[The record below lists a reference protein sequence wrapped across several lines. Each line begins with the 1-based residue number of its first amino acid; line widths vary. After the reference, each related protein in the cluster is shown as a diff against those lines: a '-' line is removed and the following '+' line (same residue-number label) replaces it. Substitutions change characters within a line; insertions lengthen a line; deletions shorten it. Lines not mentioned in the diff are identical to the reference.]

1 MAAGVNLP
9 SFVVFLTSLTTLALI
24 YSLLAIGLNIHF
36 GFTGLLNF
44 GHVAFFAAGAYTA
57 ALLTIPP
64 PETFQGTVEYTIG
77 LGLPMPAAFPV
88 SLVAGAIVGGILAF
102 LIGLTSVRLDHHYLA
117 VATFALAGIFEN
129 FIRNEGW
136 LTRGV
141 FGLNEVP
148 RPGAAVLGTDLWQ
161 VVYLLFTLVLTAG
174 VYVFTDRTMR
184 APFGRLLKGI
194 REDEDAAQMLGKD
207 TNFIKL
213 KSFVLGG
220 MIAGLAGAVF
230 AHWVGSVV
238 AGQFIDEVTFMV
250 WLAVLLGGAA
260 SNRGV
265 ILGAFVL
272 IAFREGTRFLPQIAN
287 DPSTIPSLRLA
298 IIGLLMIAV
307 IRYRPQGL
315 MGDLDEIVVSD
326 SGGDGQ

>member
-1 MAAGVNLP
+1 MTAVDLP
-9 SFVVFLTSLTTLALI
+9 SFVIFITNLVILALI

-36 GFTGLLNF
+36 GYTGLLNF

-57 ALLTIPP
+57 AILTIPP
-64 PETFQGTVEYTIG
+64 PGSFQGTVNYTIG
-77 LGLPMPAAFPV
+77 LGLPMPAAFPI
-88 SLVAGAIVGGILAF
+88 SLAAGAIAGGILAL
-102 LIGLTSVRLDHHYLA
+102 LIGLTSIRLDHHYLA

-129 FIRNEGW
+129 FIRNEEW

-148 RPGAAVLGTDLWQ
+148 RPGAAMLGTDLWQ
-161 VVYLLFTLVLTAG
+161 VVYLVFTLVLTIG
-174 VYVFTDRTMR
+174 VYVFTNRMMN

-207 TNFIKL
+207 TNLVKL
-213 KSFVLGG
+213 KSFVIGG

-238 AGQFIDEVTFMV
+238 AGQFVDEVTFMI
-250 WLAVLLGGAA
+250 WMAMLLGGAG

-265 ILGAFVL
+265 ILGSFL
-272 IAFREGTRFLPQIAN
+272 FIAFRETTRFLPQIAD

-298 IIGLLMIAV
+298 IVGLLLLLV
-307 IRYRPQGL
+307 IHYRPQGL
-315 MGDLDEIVVSD
+315 MGNLDEIVVSE
-326 SGGDGQ
+326 SGGDDQ